1 MTVVQFIGLSSLQ
14 RPNGISLPTR
24 YSSASSISS
33 PSLISRVPSASN
45 QVVDVDSGVP
55 EEHTELMRSPTSTFP
70 NVTQTLQYSMP
81 SSVAGSPSTRSIVAA

>member
-1 MTVVQFIGLSSLQ
+1 MIVVQFIGLSSLQ

-33 PSLISRVPSASN
+33 PSLISRVPSN
-45 QVVDVDSGVP
+45 QVVDVDSRVP

-70 NVTQTLQYSMP
+70 NVTTTLQYSMP
-81 SSVAGSPSTRSIVAA
+81 SSAAGSPSTRSIVAA